1 MSTRLEAFTRDKQA
15 LLDRSA
21 HSRLQ
26 LRHAS
31 SDVRNALQWT
41 RLAASAAPSVA
52 GLVGGIGLAAVAARP
67 MARFLSLAT
76 RALVFAKLVRSL
88 IGIARAGMGRA

>member
-1 MSTRLEAFTRDKQA
+1 MSARLETFDRDKQA

-21 HSRLQ
+21 HARLQ

-31 SDVRNALQWT
+31 RDVRNALQWT

-52 GLVGGIGLAAVAARP
+52 RLVGGIGLAAVAARP
-67 MARFLSLAT
+67 MARFVALAT
-76 RALVFAKLVRSL
+76 QALLIAKLVRTV
-88 IGIARAGMGRA
+88 IGFARAGRA

>member
-1 MSTRLEAFTRDKQA
+1 MSTRVETFARDRQA

-26 LRHAS
+26 LRHAA

-41 RLAASAAPSVA
+41 RLATSAAPSVA
-52 GLVGGIGLAAVAARP
+52 RLVGGIGLAAVAARP
-67 MARFLSLAT
+67 MARFVALAT
-76 RALVFAKLVRSL
+76 RALLFTKILRSL